1 MDENKTNLP
10 AKTKKGSI
18 KKNEDTSKWF
28 SFPNSPASN
37 TVISVVSHVGDLE
50 TFGKRLEHNSH
61 STQIDF
67 FDPPEGTQKNLSQR
81 VKYSTD
87 NTETT
92 IHLDNIDLFTKA
104 NKPLKKIL
112 TYTLVQLSKE
122 NVTENLEND
131 ISIKFPLE
139 DFVTLG
145 CYKTIRTARQA
156 FNQAQHP
163 LTSIKI
169 EGIVRDKKD
178 QKQITDSGIEVLFT
192 GAHIKNGIVEIYLN
206 KRINWQ
212 LFALQYF
219 SILPKEY
226 FSLSDNAADTLLN
239 IVMLARKRLNDIG
252 KNGSFNMS
260 FKTLQQIL
268 DLPDETA
275 TKNPGRDIKEP
286 ILNAISEISNML
298 NGDIVVEPIYNTNGN
313 IIEFL
318 ENGYAKVSLYNE
330 YLEHFGDLAK
340 TKKLKIENT
349 MKKREEIAEKAKVK
363 ALASKL
369 EKVSKK

>member
-1 MDENKTNLP
+1 MDEKESNLP
-10 AKTKKGSI
+10 ATTKK
-18 KKNEDTSKWF
+18 KTLKNNDDDRKWF

-37 TVISVVSHVGDLE
+37 TVISVVSHAGDLE

-67 FDPPEGTQKNLSQR
+67 FEPPEGSKNISQR

-122 NVTENLEND
+122 NVSDNPEND

-139 DFVTLG
+139 IFVSLG
-145 CYKTIRTARQA
+145 CYKTLRTARQA
-156 FNQAQHP
+156 FNQALHP

-169 EGIVRDKKD
+169 EGVVKDKKD
-178 QKQITDSGIEVLFT
+178 QKQITDSGIEVLFP

-268 DLPDETA
+268 DLPDETV

-286 ILNAISEISNML
+286 ILNAVAEITKIL
-298 NGDIVVEPIYNTNGN
+298 NGDIVVEPVYNTNGN

-318 ENGYAKVSLYNE
+318 EDGYAKISLYNE
-330 YLEHFGDLAK
+330 YLEHFGELAK
-340 TKKLKIENT
+340 TKKTKIEGAK
-349 MKKREEIAEKAKVK
+349 KKREEIADRAKIKAM
-363 ALASKL
+363 ANKL
-369 EKVSKK
+369 EKESKK